1 MKHTVGRLRP
11 VSTDDVIPSRRR
23 SGGFTPASE
32 FLSHTQEE
40 RKMIVPEQ
48 ITNFNRSQAEL
59 EEFALFSILVA
70 GKSAKVAI
78 N

>member
-1 MKHTVGRLRP
+1 
-11 VSTDDVIPSRRR
+11 
-23 SGGFTPASE
+23 
-32 FLSHTQEE
+32 
-40 RKMIVPEQ
+40 MIVPEQ

-78 N
+78 NQAKRQQNQTQKFGKNTQGP